1 MILVLVVSFLV
12 LMVLGVPVAFATG
25 VSSVLAILLASDLPL
40 VLVLQRIYN
49 SLDSFPLMA
58 VPLFILTG
66 QLMNTGGVTRRI
78 INFGK
83 IFTSR
88 VPGGLSHVN
97 VITSMVFAGISGS
110 ATADAAGE
118 GAIIIPA
125 MLEEGYEEDWAV
137 GITAAS
143 SAIGPIIPP
152 SVLMI
157 VYGAITQLSVG
168 RLFLAGL
175 VPGVLVGVA
184 LLVTGFVLAL
194 RRHRKRSDFQMTP
207 AETLKALGES
217 WPTLLAPVIII
228 GGVTVGVFTATE
240 AGAVAAFY
248 ALILGVAYRELTPK
262 RLFDTLLGT
271 AKSTT
276 IVLFLI
282 ACASTFGW
290 VLAHQNVP
298 QNLIGLI
305 TSLTASKPLILAMIV
320 VLVLLVGTL
329 VDGMAII
336 LVFAPV
342 LFPLTTA
349 LGFDPYHFAAVFIVA
364 VMVGGITPPVGIL
377 LYISCSVGKVPI
389 RRTMPLIWVFV
400 AALVLTLLLIT
411 YIPALS
417 TFLPYALIK

>member
-1 MILVLVVSFLV
+1 MIPILVLSFLV
-12 LMVLGVPVAFATG
+12 LMILGVPVAFATG
-25 VSSVLAILLASDLPL
+25 VSAVLAILLASDLPL

-78 INFGK
+78 IGFGK

-110 ATADAAGE
+110 ATADAAGV
-118 GAIIIPA
+118 GAILIPS
-125 MLEEGYEEDWAV
+125 MIDEGYEEDWTV

-157 VYGAITQLSVG
+157 VYSAITQLSVG

-175 VPGVLVGVA
+175 FPGVLIGVV
-184 LLVTGFVLAL
+184 LLVSGFILAIT
-194 RRHRKRSDFQMTP
+194 RHRKKSDFQLTP
-207 AETLKALGES
+207 AEMLKALKES
-217 WPTLLAPVIII
+217 WPTLLAPIIII
-228 GGVTVGVFTATE
+228 GGVTLGVFTATE
-240 AGAVAAFY
+240 AGAVAAVY
-248 ALILGVAYRELTPK
+248 AVILGVAYGELTAK
-262 RLFDTLLGT
+262 RLFETLLGT

-298 QNLIGLI
+298 QNLMNLI
-305 TSLTASKPLILAMIV
+305 TSLTTNTTLILLMIM

-349 LGFDPYHFAAVFIVA
+349 LGFDPYHFAAVFVVA
-364 VMVGGITPPVGIL
+364 VMIGGVTPPVGIL
-377 LYISCSVGKVPI
+377 LYIACGVGKVPI
-389 RRTMPLIWVFV
+389 RRTMPLIWFFV
-400 AALVLTLLLIT
+400 AAMMVTLLLIAFV
-411 YIPALS
+411 PSLS